1 MEKKQKEYHIGIDYG
16 TSNSCV
22 GIFINGTVQ
31 IAPNRLGERTTP
43 SIVSFTEE
51 NKAIVGEETISQK
64 LENAKNIIY
73 EVKRFIGLS
82 YEEFQKK
89 DFAKNLN
96 YEVVNIDNVPK
107 IKINLN
113 GTDYFYT
120 AVEISSLIIKKMVQ
134 NAEDFINEIHQGVKI
149 NKAVLTVP
157 AHFNAHQI
165 DAVKAA
171 ANMAGIEVAR
181 IIYEPT
187 AAAIA
192 YGLGQNLIAE
202 DKNNI
207 MNKKT
212 NDLYTS
218 FGLGDC
224 DAPSPLVM
232 MKNGSSELVIV
243 FDLGGGTLL
252 RKIMKEILILK
263 FWQQMVIFI

>member
-120 AVEISSLIIKKMVQ
+120 SKKWFKMPKILLMKYIKV
-134 NAEDFINEIHQGVKI
+134 
-149 NKAVLTVP
+149 
-157 AHFNAHQI
+157 
-165 DAVKAA
+165 
-171 ANMAGIEVAR
+171 
-181 IIYEPT
+181 
-187 AAAIA
+187 
-192 YGLGQNLIAE
+192 
-202 DKNNI
+202 
-207 MNKKT
+207 
-212 NDLYTS
+212 
-218 FGLGDC
+218 
-224 DAPSPLVM
+224 
-232 MKNGSSELVIV
+232 
-243 FDLGGGTLL
+243 
-252 RKIMKEILILK
+252 
-263 FWQQMVIFI
+263 